1 MVSFKEIRH
10 FLINRET
17 IIKMNSDNSAEMFP
31 IVDENGNITGAA
43 SRGECHN
50 GSKLL
55 HPVVH
60 LHVFD
65 SLGRLYLQKRPEWK
79 DIQPGKWDTAVG
91 GHISLGENV
100 EMALRREAA
109 EELNIKDFKPEYIKS
124 YVFESDRE
132 RELINAFKTVIDGDI
147 VPSDELDGGRFWPIE
162 EIRSNIGKDVF
173 TPNFEN
179 EFLNILFPEV
189 KPQ

>member
-1 MVSFKEIRH
+1 MM
-10 FLINRET
+10 T
-17 IIKMNSDNSAEMFP
+17 DNSEEMFP

-43 SRGECHN
+43 TRGECHN

-65 SLGRLYLQKRPEWK
+65 SLGRLYLQKRPDWK

-91 GHISLGENV
+91 GHIDLGENV
-100 EMALRREAA
+100 DMALRREAA
-109 EELNIKDFKPEYIKS
+109 EELNITDFSPVAVKT
-124 YVFESDRE
+124 YVFESDKE
-132 RELINAFKTVIDGDI
+132 RELVNTFKTVVDQDLI
-147 VPSDELDGGRFWPIE
+147 PSEELDGGRFWTIE
-162 EIRSNIGKDVF
+162 EIVENIGKDVF

-179 EFLNILFPEV
+179 EFLNVINTDNTL
-189 KPQ
+189 KNISINR